1 MDEVSKGKRGFV
13 RVLLCLILVLVGV
26 AGFSFVAPISEQT
39 KLLLLGGCLLAVG
52 IWGRRKLKQ
61 G

>member
-39 KLLLLGGCLLAVG
+39 KLILLGGCFLAVG